1 LKARNK
7 LEPWRKPRPPGYR
20 KREGQRLPIIF
31 VRYDNYEFD
40 LERKV
45 LRLRYW
51 NVEIPFKGEPRWL
64 TKPGAKQGRLIIHY
78 DPVKRRWYARVSV
91 EVPLQTSSMPGLKAG
106 VDLGRE
112 ILAAVAVED
121 GHALLYRGGPLKSDY
136 FYFEKRIAEIDRM
149 LSDPK
154 SEGIDRAVLRAE
166 RRRLYDKRRRRRE
179 QTFANLT
186 AHMARELAR
195 RGVSVVFVG
204 HPRDIAH
211 DKPGKGNTN
220 MWGYWKLITRM
231 SVTLENHGIAAFAV
245 PEDGTSKV
253 CARHGCEVQRGP
265 RGLVRCPF
273 GHARHADLNAAMNI
287 LKRAGGKVPER
298 LKVHI
303 FTPTPSRVIEKEKQ

>member
-1 LKARNK
+1 MLKARNK

-51 NVEIPFKGEPRWL
+51 NVEIPFKGELRWL

-91 EVPLQTSSMPGLKAG
+91 EVPLQPSSMPGLKAG

-136 FYFEKRIAEIDRM
+136 FYFSRRGSPRSIGCYLIPSRRE
-149 LSDPK
+149 STGPFC
-154 SEGIDRAVLRAE
+154 E
-166 RRRLYDKRRRRRE
+166 RRGGAS
-179 QTFANLT
+179 TT
-186 AHMARELAR
+186 
-195 RGVSVVFVG
+195 RGGGGES
-204 HPRDIAH
+204 R
-211 DKPGKGNTN
+211 
-220 MWGYWKLITRM
+220 YSLI
-231 SVTLENHGIAAFAV
+231 
-245 PEDGTSKV
+245 
-253 CARHGCEVQRGP
+253 
-265 RGLVRCPF
+265 
-273 GHARHADLNAAMNI
+273 
-287 LKRAGGKVPER
+287 
-298 LKVHI
+298 
-303 FTPTPSRVIEKEKQ
+303 